1 MSASKSYSEEFKQEA
16 VRRSYTSGKS
26 VRAVAKELD
35 LSVNTLYEWRRLHR
49 RKKLSAAGS
58 TPAQLTGS
66 EEELQRLRR
75 ENELLRQERDI
86 LKKAIGYFTQ
96 PPQK

>member
-1 MSASKSYSEEFKQEA
+1 MSQTSFSEEFKQEA

-26 VRAVAKELD
+26 VRAVAEELKM
-35 LSVNTLYEWRRLHR
+35 SVNTLYDWRRRLGYQWKTQR
-49 RKKLSAAGS
+49 SES
-58 TPAQLTGS
+58 PPAS
-66 EEELQRLRR
+66 EEGEEMRRLRR
-75 ENELLRQERDI
+75 ENEMLRQERDI